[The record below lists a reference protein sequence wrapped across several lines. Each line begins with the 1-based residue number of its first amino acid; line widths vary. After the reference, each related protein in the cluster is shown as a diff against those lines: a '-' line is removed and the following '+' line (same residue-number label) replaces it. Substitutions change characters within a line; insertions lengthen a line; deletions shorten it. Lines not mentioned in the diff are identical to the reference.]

1 MSISS
6 LSTYS
11 PHDKTID
18 LTGPETTPEAS
29 SALGPR
35 RPSLLVD
42 LTDSADDMPILPQ
55 DHMHTVV
62 DLIPPVGINFTGN
75 EPRSDEKRR
84 FKDATSPPSHCR
96 KTFTS
101 QVQAGRADVNP
112 EENSMIR
119 QQFHMH
125 PEELNFSSSLSPPWQ
140 PESPAISQ
148 QRARRSL
155 KLPFKPLPFMN
166 FPPEIR
172 NLVYRSLLT
181 TPRSPIEL
189 PELTGR
195 NGAAH
200 RARWANCIN
209 SKMRRDH
216 KTIFLEILETCKQI
230 HDEASGIL
238 YGCNVFK
245 YRSHPRANS
254 KLVVLPTRHL
264 QLLKHIKISV
274 ITRGRQIEQDRQV
287 ADLVKHFVKDGL
299 MLETFEI
306 TWWGEDRYHLR
317 EDSAMCQALRSL
329 VVEKHFSVKVI
340 GEARMEKA
348 MEDKL
353 EHVLLLNGVN
363 GWNIQRPIKDD
374 GEELSAGEGRLS

>member
-1 MSISS
+1 MSMPS

-29 SALGPR
+29 GALGWR
-35 RPSLLVD
+35 RSSLLVD
-42 LTDSADDMPILPQ
+42 LTDSADEMPILPQ

-62 DLIPPVGINFTGN
+62 DLIPPVGINLTGN
-75 EPRSDEKRR
+75 EPESDEKRR

-96 KTFTS
+96 KISTS
-101 QVQAGRADVNP
+101 QVQAGRADVKP
-112 EENSMIR
+112 EDCSMIR
-119 QQFHMH
+119 QQFHKRT
-125 PEELNFSSSLSPPWQ
+125 EKITSSSSLSPPWQ

-148 QRARRSL
+148 QRARRSP
-155 KLPFKPLPFMN
+155 KKPFKPLPFMD

-172 NLVYRSLLT
+172 NLVYRFLLT
-181 TPRSPIEL
+181 TPRTPIEL

-200 RARWANCIN
+200 RARWANCMN
-209 SKMRRDH
+209 SRMRRDH

-245 YRSHPRANS
+245 YRSHPRARS

-274 ITRGRQIEQDRQV
+274 ITRGCQIEQDRQV

-299 MLETFEI
+299 ILETFEI
-306 TWWGEDRYHLR
+306 TWWGEDRYHLQ
-317 EDSAMCQALRSL
+317 EDSAMCHALRSL
-329 VVEKHFSVKVI
+329 VVEKHFSVRVI
-340 GEARMEKA
+340 GQARMDKA

-353 EHVLLLNGVN
+353 EQVFLLKGVN
-363 GWNIQRPIKDD
+363 RWNIQRPIKDG
-374 GEELSAGEGRLS
+374 GEELSDGEARLS